1 MRVLRYLL
9 ILIIA
14 TIIFAEDVNK
24 IKAEIIENISM
35 LYIKKHPIYIFINS
49 NYFNKTKKYLQKNY
63 YFKFVNNCH
72 KANICFV
79 DNYPK
84 NIKGKTIFLTSY
96 FSYLKHKNA
105 AGAFFWQK
113 GRPTI
118 IFNKHFIIT
127 HHIKIPKEYEDFV
140 E

>member
-14 TIIFAEDVNK
+14 TIIYAGDVNK

-35 LYIKKHPIYIFINS
+35 LYIKKHPIYIFIKS

-63 YFKFVNNCH
+63 YFYIVNNCN
-72 KANICFV
+72 KADICFV
-79 DNYPK
+79 DSYPK
-84 NIKGKTIFLTSY
+84 NIKGKIIFLTSY
-96 FSYLKHKNA
+96 LSYLKNKNA

-118 IFNKHFIIT
+118 IFNKQFIIN